1 MTLED
6 IQAKAMERGI
16 RSSIKN
22 DTLVSSRSFGQ
33 DFIEKFNLIEEYY
46 DEEDGDDDNSRP
58 IMRKIF
64 TYKIA

>member
-6 IQAKAMERGI
+6 VQKKALERGI

-46 DEEDGDDDNSRP
+46 DEEDGDDDNGRP
-58 IMRKIF
+58 IIRKTF
-64 TYKIA
+64 TYKIV

>member
-1 MTLED
+1 MTLGD
-6 IQAKAMERGI
+6 VQKKALERGV

-46 DEEDGDDDNSRP
+46 DEEDGDDDNGRP
-58 IMRKIF
+58 IIRKTF
-64 TYKIA
+64 TYKIV

>member
-6 IQAKAMERGI
+6 IQAKAMERGV

-46 DEEDGDDDNSRP
+46 DEEDGDDDDGRP
-58 IMRKIF
+58 IIRKTF